1 MLAKRLP
8 RGGGLG
14 PGWKRSDL
22 YFGAEFTLA
31 GVAAAL
37 VNVCELFL
45 NPERPWKDS
54 YKTLG
59 FANFLVAFFGLVL
72 FMYVLTMHEEYKN
85 ESNVGDARLREIKM
99 LAVASNMLGFI
110 VLLMGVVLTPGV

>member
-1 MLAKRLP
+1 MYV
-8 RGGGLG
+8 
-14 PGWKRSDL
+14 S
-22 YFGAEFTLA
+22 FSSIQ
-31 GVAAAL
+31 
-37 VNVCELFL
+37 
-45 NPERPWKDS
+45 RPWKDS